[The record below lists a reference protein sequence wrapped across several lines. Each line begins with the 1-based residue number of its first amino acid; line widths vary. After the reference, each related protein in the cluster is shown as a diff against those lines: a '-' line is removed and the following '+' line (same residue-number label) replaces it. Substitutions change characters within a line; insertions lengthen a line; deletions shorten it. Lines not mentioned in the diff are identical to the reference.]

1 MSLDAVLDDRLLLRP
16 VAIDDYA
23 EIRHL
28 HAAAM
33 LSATVGVL
41 SELEVAAFVRLVHS
55 PDYPAILMKEDVFGA
70 WLDGELVGTAS
81 WQSSAANGVTA
92 RIGSIF
98 VRHPRYGIGR
108 RLVTEVRGTRAP
120 VGIRQARCRRHGQR
134 GAVLRAAR
142 LYGRLARGQDVCRR
156 LLAPRHLPQEGA
168 DRPAFRI
175 ALMAA

>member
-1 MSLDAVLDDRLLLRP
+1 MGLDAVLDDRLLLRP

-33 LSATVGVL
+33 RAATVGVL

-55 PDYPAILMKEDVFGA
+55 ADYPAIVMKEDVFGA

-81 WQSSAANGVTA
+81 WQTNAANGHTA

-98 VRHPRYGIGR
+98 VRHPRFGIGR
-108 RLVTEVRGTRAP
+108 RLVTEVEKRAHQS
-120 VGIRQARCRRHGQR
+120 GFD
-134 GAVLRAAR
+134 
-142 LYGRLARGQDVCRR
+142 RLAAGVTANAVPFFER
-156 LLAPRHLPQEGA
+156 LGYTIASHGVKTYAAGCSLPVTFLRKELTGPRSGLH
-168 DRPAFRI
+168 
-175 ALMAA
+175 

>member
-28 HAAAM
+28 HAASM
-33 LSATVGVL
+33 RSATVGVL

-55 PDYPAILMKEDVFGA
+55 PDYPAILMKDDVFGA

-81 WQSSAANGVTA
+81 WQANAANGVTA

-108 RLVTEVRGTRAP
+108 RLVTEVEARAHQSGFDKLAAGVTANAVPFFERLGYTVASHGVKTYAAGCSLP
-120 VGIRQARCRRHGQR
+120 VTF
-134 GAVLRAAR
+134 LRKE
-142 LYGRLARGQDVCRR
+142 LTG
-156 LLAPRHLPQEGA
+156 PRS
-168 DRPAFRI
+168 
-175 ALMAA
+175 ALH